1 MTAKQH
7 KTLTLA
13 WIIANIVLVP
23 HIRPVEGIA
32 SLCTDIALGLS
43 GLPLCWW
50 VWRDRRARLTYHFA
64 WETPSLTLILLFFLT
79 IPALRDLIGG
89 TQTVTPHWHSTDREA
104 QMPGH
109 YYLDLYLQP
118 LATDTVKLRIRRAT
132 YERLNAIR
140 SERNERP
147 PAIRVAYWPHSRT
160 LKQLQIP
167 NENKEN
173 SP

>member
-32 SLCTDIALGLS
+32 SLYTDIILGVS

-50 VWRDRRARLTYHFA
+50 VWRDRRETLTYHFA
-64 WETPSLTLILLFFLT
+64 WETPLLTLILLIFLT
-79 IPALRDLIGG
+79 LPALRDLTGG
-89 TQTVTPHWHSTDREA
+89 SHTLTPHWYYTDRNA
-104 QMPGH
+104 RMPDH
-109 YYLDLYLQP
+109 YYLELYLKL
-118 LATDTVKLRIRRAT
+118 LATEPITLRISRAT

-140 SERNERP
+140 GDRNERP
-147 PAIRVAYWPHSRT
+147 PAIRVEYWPASRT
-160 LKQLQIP
+160 LKQLDIP
-167 NENKEN
+167 ET
-173 SP
+173 P

>member
-1 MTAKQH
+1 MTAAQH
-7 KTLTLA
+7 KKLA
-13 WIIANIVLVP
+13 LCWIAANIILIP

-32 SLCTDIALGLS
+32 SLYTDIALGVS

-50 VWRDRRARLTYHFA
+50 VWRDRHETLTDHFA
-64 WETPSLTLILLFFLT
+64 WETPLLTLILLIFLT

-89 TQTVTPHWHSTDREA
+89 TQTVTPHWHSTDRH
-104 QMPGH
+104 PGR
-109 YYLDLYLQP
+109 YYLDLYLRP
-118 LATDTVKLRIRRAT
+118 LATEPITLRIRRAT

-160 LKQLQIP
+160 LKQLHIP

>member
-50 VWRDRRARLTYHFA
+50 VWRDRRETLTYHFA
-64 WETPSLTLILLFFLT
+64 WETALLTLILLIFLT

-104 QMPGH
+104 QMPGR
-109 YYLDLYLQP
+109 YYLDLYLKP
-118 LATDTVKLRIRRAT
+118 LATDSIKLRVSRAT

-140 SERNERP
+140 GDRTERLP
-147 PAIRVAYWPHSRT
+147 VIRVEYWPHSRT

>member
-32 SLCTDIALGLS
+32 SLYTDIILGVS

-50 VWRDRRARLTYHFA
+50 VWRDRRETLTYHFA
-64 WETPSLTLILLFFLT
+64 WETPLLTLILLLFLT
-79 IPALRDLIGG
+79 VPALRDLIGG
-89 TQTVTPHWHSTDREA
+89 TQTVTPHWHSTDRSA
-104 QMPGH
+104 RHPGH

-118 LATDTVKLRIRRAT
+118 LVTETVKLRVSRAT
-132 YERLNAIR
+132 YDQLNRIR
-140 SERNERP
+140 GNHEERP

-160 LKQLQIP
+160 LKHLDIP
-167 NENKEN
+167 ET
-173 SP
+173 P

>member
-50 VWRDRRARLTYHFA
+50 VWHDRRERLAYHFA
-64 WETPSLTLILLFFLT
+64 WETPSLTLILLIFLT

-89 TQTVTPHWHSTDREA
+89 SQTVTPHWHSTDREA
-104 QMPGH
+104 RMPGH
-109 YYLDLYLQP
+109 YYLDLYLKP
-118 LATDTVKLRIRRAT
+118 LATDSIKLRISRAT

-140 SERNERP
+140 GDRTERP
-147 PAIRVAYWPHSRT
+147 PVIRVEYWPHSRT
-160 LKQLQIP
+160 LKHLETTP
-167 NENKEN
+167 
-173 SP
+173 